1 MSKTKLE
8 TAGGMFLLVA
18 SSDRF
23 RGEKVP
29 TLQEAVEE
37 CIKRQLT
44 IYFDV
49 KGHPDEVLT
58 TVHYWWDYFLSTG
71 FLKDLA

>member
-1 MSKTKLE
+1 
-8 TAGGMFLLVA
+8 MFLLVA

-37 CIKRQLT
+37 CIKRRLT

-49 KGHPDEVLT
+49 KGHPDEVPLNLLWAFFESIAGG
-58 TVHYWWDYFLSTG
+58 TVAVHHSLDPQVP
-71 FLKDLA
+71 A